1 MLRAR
6 QPIESILADPETPPE
21 TQQRLRLVL
30 QARAFAAELGLDVA
44 EQYTSFVAW
53 PGDRIVTTIVA
64 TRSGEITPAGFYFP
78 LLGRLPYKGY
88 FDREHAAKE
97 AAKLRSK
104 GLDVCEF
111 GVRAYSTLGWMN
123 DPVTG
128 PMLRRGAGELLETI
142 LHELVHATVY
152 VRDHADFNESV
163 ARFIGEEASVVF
175 YDRAGQTERARQRR
189 LEIRDAR
196 RIDAELI
203 RFRDEVTALYEADD
217 AGPDRDRARVELEE
231 QARDRV
237 VALPLEGTDARLL
250 AGSLR
255 MNDPCVALTG
265 TYSSDLERYRDLLVR
280 LGGDLAEFVA
290 RLEAAADAEDPLQ
303 ALLEG

>member
-1 MLRAR
+1 M
-6 QPIESILADPETPPE
+6 
-21 TQQRLRLVL
+21 
-30 QARAFAAELGLDVA
+30 
-44 EQYTSFVAW
+44 
-53 PGDRIVTTIVA
+53 
-64 TRSGEITPAGFYFP
+64 
-78 LLGRLPYKGY
+78 
-88 FDREHAAKE
+88 
-97 AAKLRSK
+97 
-104 GLDVCEF
+104 DVCEF

-128 PMLRRGAGELLETI
+128 PMLRREAGELLETI

-163 ARFIGEEASVVF
+163 ARFIGEEASVDF

-203 RFRDEVTALYEADD
+203 RFRDEVAALYETHD
-217 AGPDRDRARVELEE
+217 AGADRDRTRVELEE
-231 QARDRV
+231 QARDRI
-237 VALPLEGTDARLL
+237 VALPLEGTDATLL

-255 MNDPCVALTG
+255 MNDACVALTG

-280 LGGDLAEFVA
+280 LGGDLAEFVS
-290 RLEAAADAEDPLQ
+290 RLQAAADADDPLQ
-303 ALLEG
+303 VLLEG